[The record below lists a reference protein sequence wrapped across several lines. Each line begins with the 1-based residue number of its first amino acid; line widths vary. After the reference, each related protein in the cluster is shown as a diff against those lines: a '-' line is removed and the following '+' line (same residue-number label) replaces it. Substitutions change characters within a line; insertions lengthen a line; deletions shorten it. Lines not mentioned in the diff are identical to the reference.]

1 MGEGSLGTPL
11 ALWKLLVVYGLTHAM
26 TMKVYGRGRGGGFL
40 PGLLRGVLLVLL
52 ALFVLLLLYLFVP
65 FGTGRAVLLGSDA
78 RAGEASR
85 SDTIMIVRAGG
96 GLLSVPRDTLIEI
109 PGVGRD
115 KINAAFA
122 NGGPEL
128 AVQTLENF
136 TDLPIEN
143 YMVLNFG
150 GVEEIVDTL
159 GSITINVE
167 EPIETE
173 QDGEYFSIPA
183 GNQELTG
190 DEALAYVRYRGDP
203 TADIGRIGRQQ
214 RFLAA
219 LAREASSPE
228 NLLRLPTTAR
238 AIWRNVETNMSPFE
252 AARFAIRLVLSRG
265 TSNAELYPG
274 TPQYID
280 GISYW
285 VPDTVA
291 GQQVMDATIA

>member
-1 MGEGSLGTPL
+1 
-11 ALWKLLVVYGLTHAM
+11 LTMM
-26 TMKVYGRGRGGGFL
+26 TKVYTAERRG
-40 PGLLRGVLLVLL
+40 GLLRGVFLVLI
-52 ALFVLLLLYLFVP
+52 ALFVLLLLYLFMP

-78 RAGEASR
+78 RAGEAAR
-85 SDTIMIVRAGG
+85 SDTIMIARAGG
-96 GLLSVPRDTLIEI
+96 GLLSVPRDTLVEI
-109 PGVGRD
+109 PSVGQD

-136 TDLPIEN
+136 TNLPIEN
-143 YMVLNFG
+143 YVVLNFS

-159 GSITINVE
+159 GTITINVE

-214 RFLAA
+214 RFLSA

-228 NLLRLPTTAR
+228 NLPRLPATAR

-252 AARFAIRLVLSRG
+252 AARFAIRLVLSG
-265 TSNAELYPG
+265 GASNAELYPG

-291 GQQVMDATIA
+291 GQRVMEATIE